1 MYLFDASVLIT
12 AHNTYYPV
20 DDIPEFWEWL
30 SHQGTIGNIKI
41 PVEILE
47 EVLAGSKKDDLL
59 VAWMKDNKETLRL
72 HEDVDAALVNTIVT
86 QGYAADLTDD
96 EIIKIGRDPFLVAY
110 GLANPTERCV
120 VTAEPSAPSKQR
132 ANRRIPDVCGQF
144 GVPCQNPFMVYK
156 TLGFKTSWKR

>member
-1 MYLFDASVLIT
+1 LYLFDASVLIT

-20 DDIPEFWEWL
+20 DDIPEYWEWI

-41 PVEILE
+41 PIEILE

-59 VAWMKDNKETLRL
+59 VAWMSDNKEILRL

-96 EIIKIGRDPFLVAY
+96 EIIKIGRDPFLIAY
-110 GLANPTERCV
+110 GLVNPTERCV
-120 VTAEPSAPSKQR
+120 VTAEPAAPSKQR
-132 ANRRIPDVCGQF
+132 ANRRIPDVCSQF
-144 GVPCQNPFMVYK
+144 RVPCQNPFTVYK
-156 TLGFKTSWKR
+156 SLGFKTSWKR